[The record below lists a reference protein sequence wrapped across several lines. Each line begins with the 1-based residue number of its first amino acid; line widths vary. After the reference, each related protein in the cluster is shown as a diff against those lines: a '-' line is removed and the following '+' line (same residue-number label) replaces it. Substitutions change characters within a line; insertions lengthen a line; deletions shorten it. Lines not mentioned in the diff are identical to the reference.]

1 VGVSTE
7 PFYQKTISGRAAAAG
22 GGAVILLL
30 GKKRDKKID
39 GYISSDTYFVYIYLV
54 KLFM

>member
-1 VGVSTE
+1 ML
-7 PFYQKTISGRAAAAG
+7 
-22 GGAVILLL
+22 ILLL